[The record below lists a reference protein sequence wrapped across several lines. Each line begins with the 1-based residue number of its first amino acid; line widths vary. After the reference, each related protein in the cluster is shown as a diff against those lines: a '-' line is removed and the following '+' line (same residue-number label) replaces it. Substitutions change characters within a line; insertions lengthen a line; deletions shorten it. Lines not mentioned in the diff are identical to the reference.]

1 MIIKELYIKSFGRFA
16 DRSFKLGDNLNI
28 IYGLNETGK
37 STLHQFLEAIFYG
50 FVKPGVKR
58 RVMTDQY
65 DKYRPWTGNLY
76 GGSLVYQIDG
86 RLYKVERNLEKGR
99 ESVRVFDGVSGE
111 ELTGS
116 LGYDRLRRE
125 VLFAREHLGLGQAAY
140 KNTVSISQLG
150 SKSDADL
157 VREIQTRLG
166 SLGSTR
172 DASLSVGRAE
182 RLICEFLD
190 GIGTERAQ
198 TKEYG
203 RLYRKAAELEEDLE
217 EAATAVESVRVSG
230 RQLREM
236 ETEAAKLKAERER
249 LERKVRACED
259 STLLDRWKGI
269 KRLMEECESLSARL
283 EECSEYRG
291 FDPAESGELSTL
303 GQLADQDR
311 RETQRLRSKVEE
323 TSRDIEEA
331 EARIAKAKDEGLVPA
346 RSRFKA
352 ALGLC
357 TVSAVAVLGTSLMAA
372 SSGNPSLNI
381 LLVPLIAL
389 FFYLMVRVVR
399 QRKLLREREG
409 ALRDLVTERQYMER
423 YRKDLLY
430 SLSEKERDLA
440 DRQKGISEILKGAG
454 VGSMEEF
461 RDKTAGFERY
471 TRLKKCLEQTEKM
484 LEIRLDGENPAVLK
498 ESAKAIVEAAA
509 AGGTVTSGA
518 IGATEIPAAITASAQ
533 DRRERLAGWKK
544 RLQQIREEEVRLLG
558 SMEKIRG
565 GMETLEKATS
575 DLPDLEEDLS
585 RARDRLR
592 QLKLEREAAGVALE
606 TLQEASAGVHREFAP
621 ALNRKVTGI
630 TSRITGGRYTDL
642 RITKDLEILATAPE
656 TGRRVEAQVLSG
668 GTVDQLYFALRIAA
682 SEFLSGDRK
691 LPLIL
696 DDCFVQYD
704 WHRLENTFAYIL
716 EEARERQIILF
727 TCHDRERKVAE
738 ALGGVYNYLILE

>member
-16 DRSFKLGDNLNI
+16 NRSFKLGDNLNI

-65 DKYRPWTGNLY
+65 DQYRPWTGNLY

-125 VLFAREHLGLGQAAY
+125 VLFAREHLGLSQAAY

-157 VREIQTRLG
+157 AREIQTRLG
-166 SLGSTR
+166 SLGSTG
-172 DASLSVGRAE
+172 DVSLSVGRAE

-190 GIGTERAQ
+190 SIGTERAR

-203 RLYRKAAELEEDLE
+203 RLYRKVAELEEDLE

-236 ETEAAKLKAERER
+236 KTEAAKLKAEREK

-269 KRLMEECESLSARL
+269 KTLMEECESIAARL

-311 RETQRLRSKVEE
+311 RETQRLLSKVEE
-323 TSRDIEEA
+323 TSRDIDEA
-331 EARIAKAKDEGLVPA
+331 EARIAKAKGEGLVPA
-346 RSRFKA
+346 RRRFKA
-352 ALGLC
+352 VIGLC
-357 TVSAVAVLGTSLMAA
+357 AVSAVAVLGTSLLAAA
-372 SSGNPSLNI
+372 SKNPSLNI

-389 FFYLMVRVVR
+389 FLYLMVRVVR

-409 ALRDLVTERQYMER
+409 VLRDLVTEREYMER

-440 DRQKGISEILKGAG
+440 DRQKGISTILERAG

-461 RDKTAGFERY
+461 QDKTADFERY
-471 TRLKKCLEQTEKM
+471 TRLKDCLEQTEKM

-498 ESAKAIVEAAA
+498 ERAKAVIETAA
-509 AGGTVTSGA
+509 AGSTGTSGTT
-518 IGATEIPAAITASAQ
+518 GVTEIPAAINASAQ
-533 DRRERLAGWKK
+533 DRRECLAGWKK
-544 RLQQIREEEVRLLG
+544 RLQQIREEEIRLLG
-558 SMEKIRG
+558 GMEKIRG

-575 DLPDLEEDLS
+575 GLPDLEEDLS

-592 QLKLEREAAGVALE
+592 QLKLEREAARVALE

-704 WHRLENTFAYIL
+704 WHRLENAFAYLL
-716 EEARERQIILF
+716 EESRERQIILF
-727 TCHDRERKVAE
+727 TCHDREREVAD